1 MTAGADA
8 AVVSAAVMSIGLAG
22 SALWK
27 LATMLTEV
35 RTLVRG
41 ELKHNGGES
50 TKDYA
55 RRAAQDAAAARA
67 GVDRAHGRIDQ
78 IERDLRSLK
87 GRERVR

>member
-1 MTAGADA
+1 MSAGTAVAIA
-8 AVVSAAVMSIGLAG
+8 SVVVMAVALAG
-22 SALWK
+22 GALWR
-27 LATMLTEV
+27 LATMLAEV

-67 GVDRAHGRIDQ
+67 GVDRANRRIDR
-78 IERDLRSLK
+78 IERVVFNNR
-87 GRERVR
+87 RERSR